1 MRLPDLAR
9 LLRAWQ
15 AHRRLAVV
23 ALVLVTL
30 AAAFGATRLRANVDM
45 AALLQGKS
53 ESYTQWAAVER
64 AFAPFS
70 RDEVYVVTADTGT
83 LADESHLLALE
94 DLLIELNLTPG
105 VAATLSVFSIPAT
118 DQPGRAWLKTESA
131 RALDPLARLRDL
143 RADNATAAE
152 MLSAD
157 LAATLVL
164 VMPAAGQ
171 DNASL
176 AAAIAPMVANPPLG
190 LSLRPAG
197 LNEMQ
202 RTIAFGLIHDQIWL
216 TPTSVIICLAITF
229 WLFGS
234 WRAAVICGLPPLVGL
249 LWFFGWIGWAGIAMD
264 QFMAV
269 VPTVLIVL
277 SFSDC
282 IHLYHASVAAETGRD
297 DAEAVLHAQVQT
309 LPAAFMTSLTTA
321 IAFLSLLV
329 VQAPALSN
337 LAVAGMLG
345 MALTF
350 VAVALA
356 FPLLFAALGT
366 RHGELRRTL
375 PRFAPVL
382 GAAKM
387 LAVRPR
393 RVALATLLLAAAL
406 LAMESQVTT
415 SFSLTEYLPR
425 KTDVGLTL
433 DDLDRLGLASDSLQV
448 IVADADGVAGISAAD
463 KTLLERVST
472 ELYGPRA
479 SNTDALAA
487 WAESGA
493 GTPLLRRFVADDRL
507 SYALPLAMAVASD
520 GSARLRAERA
530 RLTARFAEL
539 GLSDKVAVRGY
550 SLVMIEELPGLIGK
564 LRLGFYLSIIANTA
578 LIWLMLGSARL
589 AAVSVLPNVIPIL
602 CVDAW
607 LYLSG
612 QQVTLTSAIA
622 TTVAFGIAVD
632 NSIHLLNRY
641 RLAPPGPV
649 AARITLALAHAA
661 PPVITTTV
669 LLLGGF
675 SVVLFSSMPSIATF
689 GVLVGLALVLAMAS
703 SIFLLPGL
711 VRGSLK

>member
-15 AHRRLAVV
+15 AHRRIAILAL
-23 ALVLVTL
+23 ALVTL
-30 AAAFGATRLRANVDM
+30 AAAFGAIRVRAEIDM
-45 AALLQGKS
+45 AALLHGNSPNYMAWS
-53 ESYTQWAAVER
+53 EVER
-64 AFAPFS
+64 RFAPFS
-70 RDEVYVVTADTGT
+70 RDEVYVVAADKGT
-83 LADESHLLALE
+83 LAEGDRLAALE
-94 DLLIELNLTPG
+94 DLLIELNLSPG
-105 VAATLSVFSIPAT
+105 VAATLSIFSMPDAT
-118 DQPGRAWLKTESA
+118 DPGRAWLKSA
-131 RALDPLARLRDL
+131 TARGLDVAERLATL
-143 RADNATAAE
+143 RAENPTAAE
-152 MLSAD
+152 MISVD

-164 VMPAAGQ
+164 VMPASGYS
-171 DNASL
+171 NAKV
-176 AAAIAPMVANPPLG
+176 AAAIAPMVALPPQG
-190 LSLRPAG
+190 LTLRPAG
-197 LNEMQ
+197 LGEMQ
-202 RTIAFGLIHDQIWL
+202 RTIAFGLIRDQIWL
-216 TPTSVIICLAITF
+216 TPASVTICLLITF

-249 LWFFGWIGWAGIAMD
+249 SWFFGWIGWAGIAMD

-297 DAEAVLHAQVQT
+297 DAEAVVQAQAQT

-321 IAFLSLLV
+321 VAFLSLLV

-337 LAVAGMLG
+337 LSMAGAVG

-375 PRFAPVL
+375 PRFALAL
-382 GAAKM
+382 GAAK
-387 LAVRPR
+387 AAAGHPR
-393 RVALATLLLAAAL
+393 RVVLATLVLAAAL
-406 LAMESQVTT
+406 LAMESRITT

-433 DDLDRLGLASDSLQV
+433 DDLGRLGLASDSLQV
-448 IVADADGVAGISAAD
+448 IIDDTDGVAGISAAD
-463 KTLLERVST
+463 KALLATVAA
-472 ELYGPRA
+472 ELYGPGA
-479 SNTDALAA
+479 GNADALAA

-493 GTPLLRRFVADDRL
+493 GTPLLRRFVAEDRL
-507 SYALPLAMAVASD
+507 SYALPLAMAVESD
-520 GSARLRAERA
+520 GGAQLKATHARLS
-530 RLTARFAEL
+530 ARFAEL
-539 GLSDKVAVRGY
+539 GLADKVAVRGF

-564 LRLGFYLSIIANTA
+564 LRLGFYLSILAITG
-578 LIWLMLGSARL
+578 LIWLLLGSARL
-589 AAVSVLPNVIPIL
+589 ALVSVLPNVIPIL

-612 QQVTLTSAIA
+612 QQVSLTSAIA

-632 NSIHLLNRY
+632 NSIHLLNRF
-641 RLAPPGPV
+641 RLAPPGPL
-649 AARITLALAHAA
+649 AARVTLALAHAA
-661 PPVITTTV
+661 PPIITTTV

-675 SVVLFSSMPSIATF
+675 SVVLLSSMPSVATF
-689 GVLVGLALVLAMAS
+689 GILVGLALVLAMVS
-703 SIFLLPGL
+703 SVFLLPGL
-711 VRGSLK
+711 VRWSLK